1 MKKEATLLGTAF
13 ANTVRS
19 YMADMVLLGDYYKAT
34 GLVHQ
39 LVKENSFIGYIYI
52 LGEHKEIFTHSFNE
66 LTDVEKLT
74 YSNPVIK
81 LESVQLVRFR
91 DKIYRDIGIKMIDGI
106 DYEIHIGVKENNI
119 IDAFNRTISSFVI
132 ACIVIAI
139 FAAFI
144 SYFISGYI
152 IKPII
157 TIVDFSHNLIDHKF
171 GIQLPLK
178 GSTDIHRLTQN
189 MNTLSLELKH
199 YEDQIQQ
206 DFREMLVVEKLNVLN
221 NFKAGMLH
229 EIKNATT
236 ALKLLVSSSSSEDFD
251 EEDFNIIACEV
262 NKIDHIMQSLF
273 ADMPEQL
280 EVRIANIQNILSL
293 TLEELKPLANAK
305 SIKIHF
311 IEKENIVLVKCYPI
325 LIQLMLSNLLDNA
338 LEAIGTFGNIYIE
351 VETSEDGTS
360 IEICDDGDGID
371 PLIIEKLCEPFY
383 TTKKKGSGLG
393 LYLVH
398 NVTRLHNGSMS
409 IKNKDNGDTVFKV
422 ILRGLS

>member
-1 MKKEATLLGTAF
+1 
-13 ANTVRS
+13 
-19 YMADMVLLGDYYKAT
+19 
-34 GLVHQ
+34 
-39 LVKENSFIGYIYI
+39 
-52 LGEHKEIFTHSFNE
+52 
-66 LTDVEKLT
+66 
-74 YSNPVIK
+74 
-81 LESVQLVRFR
+81 
-91 DKIYRDIGIKMIDGI
+91 MIDGI